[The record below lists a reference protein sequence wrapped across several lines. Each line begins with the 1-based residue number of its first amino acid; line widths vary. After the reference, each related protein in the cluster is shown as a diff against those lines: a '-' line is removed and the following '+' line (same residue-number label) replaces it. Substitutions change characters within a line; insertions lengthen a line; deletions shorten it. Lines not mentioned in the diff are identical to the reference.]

1 MLAAT
6 RCLYCAK
13 VTIRAG
19 QTNAAR
25 VSASKIEIAKYL
37 LCAFFFCW
45 RLVKFGT
52 VTFLQFKHTPEKKQP
67 PLFKRTSNY
76 SESSF
81 SNKNRR
87 RASCSPPEFIVCSRR
102 CSALWEV
109 GI

>member
-1 MLAAT
+1 MLDAT
-6 RCLYCAK
+6 RCPYCAK
-13 VTIRAG
+13 VTMRVG
-19 QTNAAR
+19 QINAAR
-25 VSASKIEIAKYL
+25 VSTSKIEIAKYL

-81 SNKNRR
+81 STKTGGEQV
-87 RASCSPPEFIVCSRR
+87 APLLSLSCIVDVVPR
-102 CSALWEV
+102 C
-109 GI
+109 